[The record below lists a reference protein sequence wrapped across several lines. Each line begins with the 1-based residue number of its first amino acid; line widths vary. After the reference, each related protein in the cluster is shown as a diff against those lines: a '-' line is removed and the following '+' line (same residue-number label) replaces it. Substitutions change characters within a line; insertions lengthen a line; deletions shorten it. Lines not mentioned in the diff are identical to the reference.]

1 MQIHTLAAGKMD
13 WSEFLAEYLQESGQ
27 RFSHFGLLVP
37 TSPERVPPQRIA
49 VLSAIKIMMEFT
61 P

>member
-37 TSPERVPPQRIA
+37 TSPERVPPKGLQCL
-49 VLSAIKIMMEFT
+49 V